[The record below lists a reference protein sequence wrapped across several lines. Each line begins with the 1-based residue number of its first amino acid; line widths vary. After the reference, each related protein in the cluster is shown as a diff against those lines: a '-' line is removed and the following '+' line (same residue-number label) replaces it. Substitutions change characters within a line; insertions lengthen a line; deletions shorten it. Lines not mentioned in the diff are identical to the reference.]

1 MSKIFKYGEIY
12 FNSKP
17 IIKNS
22 ELFEVNFLK
31 NIDENKE
38 TDFKIEN
45 APQKEEKTLEKMK
58 NAPQKEEKV
67 PPKIENAPQ
76 NKKVKIEQRREK
88 ILEILQTAQYTK
100 RVELS
105 KLLGVS
111 IDTVKRDLSYLKIKG
126 VIEYKGSAKNGKWVI
141 KK

>member
-1 MSKIFKYGEIY
+1 M
-12 FNSKP
+12 
-17 IIKNS
+17 
-22 ELFEVNFLK
+22 NFLK

-45 APQKEEKTLEKMK
+45 APQ
-58 NAPQKEEKV
+58 
-67 PPKIENAPQ
+67 

-88 ILEILQTAQYTK
+88 ILKILQTAQYTK

>member
-17 IIKNS
+17 IIKNG

-45 APQKEEKTLEKMK
+45 APQKEEK
-58 NAPQKEEKV
+58 V
-67 PPKIENAPQ
+67 PPKI
-76 NKKVKIEQRREK
+76 KKSP
-88 ILEILQTAQYTK
+88 
-100 RVELS
+100 S
-105 KLLGVS
+105 K
-111 IDTVKRDLSYLKIKG
+111 
-126 VIEYKGSAKNGKWVI
+126 
-141 KK
+141 